1 MHHRLYSFDPHSIIF
16 RSDYVLCEI
25 IKIWALTGSAD
36 ATEPQ
41 RVGSTGD
48 ECRWG
53 RI

>member
-1 MHHRLYSFDPHSIIF
+1 MHHRLYSEDPHSIIF
-16 RSDYVLCEI
+16 SSDYILCEI
-25 IKIWALTGSAD
+25 MKVCAITGSAD
-36 ATEPQ
+36 TTETQ